1 MTTLPLAPEL
11 LADLL
16 LDNPADINAIHQRL
30 AAQVGPRPARRL
42 LAAAHGIAAARLWA
56 DAA

>member
-1 MTTLPLAPEL
+1 MTALPLDPAL

-16 LDNPADINAIHQRL
+16 LAPAADANTLHQQL
-30 AAQVGPRPARRL
+30 AAQVGPRPARQL
-42 LAAAHGIAAARLWA
+42 LAAAHGIAAERLWA